1 MVRITGLV
9 DSVREM
15 REWALVVATARLE
28 RGQRAS
34 KSLNQLNAA
43 DNRLLWLLTSQG
55 PQTMRQIAEALRL
68 EQSTVNRQVNAA
80 LTRGLVERLDHPV
93 NGAKALQ
100 ATPTGRSMFET
111 ELARTM
117 TIFAAGL
124 DALPADV
131 RDDFVRNLGV
141 FAEAYAIAAEQQ
153 VQREDPSSPGAHS
166 S

>member
-1 MVRITGLV
+1 MP
-9 DSVREM
+9 
-15 REWALVVATARLE
+15 EWALVVAAARLE
-28 RGQRAS
+28 QGQRAS
-34 KSLNQLNAA
+34 QSLNQLNTA

-100 ATPTGRSMFET
+100 ATPIGRSMFET

-124 DALPADV
+124 DALPMDV
-131 RDDFVRNLGV
+131 RDDFVRHLGV
-141 FAEAYAIAAEQQ
+141 FTEAYAVAAEQQ
-153 VQREDPSSPGAHS
+153 VQRECPGRPVPS
-166 S
+166 